1 MELYADVNYYKN
13 EFVEPKN
20 ELTDDEIKKLLK
32 QAQQKVDEKT
42 YNRIIK
48 NGFDNL
54 TSFQQKK
61 IKNACCYQANYYSE
75 HGTNE
80 DLDIS
85 SYTILDI
92 NITSG
97 SKISESS
104 YNGMSNSAY
113 SELKQTGLTCGVL

>member
-48 NGFDNL
+48 QGFDNL
-54 TSFQQKK
+54 TSFQQEK

-75 HGTNE
+75 YGTNE

-104 YNGMSNSAY
+104 YHGMSNSAY
-113 SELKQTGLTCGVL
+113 SELKQSGLTCGVL